1 MADYLI
7 VLIKSKPNFMNF
19 IINLLISAL
28 VVFGLAN
35 VLPGVAISGY
45 GSAIIVALVIGL
57 LTAFVR
63 PILTILTL
71 PINILTLGLF
81 SFVITAII
89 ILLASSIMGD
99 SFHVEGFWY
108 ALLFG
113 VVLGIVNSVVGGFLS
128 HD

>member
-1 MADYLI
+1 
-7 VLIKSKPNFMNF
+7 MNF

-35 VLPGVAISGY
+35 ILPGVSISGY
-45 GSAIIVALVIGL
+45 GSAIIVAIVIGL

-63 PILTILTL
+63 PILGILTL

-89 ILLASSIMGD
+89 ILLASTLMGD
-99 SFHVEGFWY
+99 SFHVDGFWY

-128 HD
+128 KD

>member
-1 MADYLI
+1 
-7 VLIKSKPNFMNF
+7 MNF

-28 VVFGLAN
+28 VVFALAN
-35 VLPGVAISGY
+35 IMPGVAISGY
-45 GSAIIVALVIGL
+45 GSAIIVALVIGF

-63 PILTILTL
+63 PILGILTL

-81 SFVITAII
+81 SFVITAVI
-89 ILLASSIMGD
+89 ILLASAIMGD
-99 SFHVEGFWY
+99 SFHVDGFWY

-128 HD
+128 KE

>member
-7 VLIKSKPNFMNF
+7 DNQQKPKLMNF

-28 VVFGLAN
+28 VVFALAN
-35 VLPGVAISGY
+35 LLPGVSIAGY

-63 PILTILTL
+63 PILGILTL

-81 SFVITAII
+81 SFVITAVI
-89 ILLASSIMGD
+89 ILLASAIMGD
-99 SFHVEGFWY
+99 SFHVDGFWY

-113 VVLGIVNSVVGGFLS
+113 VVLGIVNSIVGGFLGKE
-128 HD
+128 

>member
-1 MADYLI
+1 
-7 VLIKSKPNFMNF
+7 MNF

-35 VLPGVAISGY
+35 ILPGVSISGY
-45 GSAIIVALVIGL
+45 GSAIIVAIVIGL

-63 PILTILTL
+63 PILGILTL

-89 ILLASSIMGD
+89 ILLASAIMGD
-99 SFHVEGFWY
+99 SFHVDGFWY

-128 HD
+128 KD